1 MRMRNERFLFRST
14 WRLGVC
20 GGQRSAMSERQ
31 LSKRSQ
37 RQLRL
42 RVAQRLAGSAVPT
55 KKPRIEP
62 ATSTNHREDGDDA
75 ESSDQEAYRE
85 VEVTADSS
93 GEGEG
98 GESCGNVEDV
108 EGSDDDNPSE
118 SYIAGEDREGVSD
131 GELSALV
138 TASEDDFSE
147 GSSDEDMTS
156 VSERGSIATGTQSE
170 GTPLFQESAVKSED
184 FNTAFLSLVQR
195 HNLTYSSQG
204 DILKLLSIVL
214 PSPSNIPSSAHVL
227 YKKFTN
233 YKDDTVVQHFC
244 DNCTCLLEPGSSCK
258 QQKCAKAS
266 CGVFVRIPL
275 SMQLKE
281 RFDGMFMHFCVY
293 IGTCICKLLLLF

>member
-1 MRMRNERFLFRST
+1 
-14 WRLGVC
+14 
-20 GGQRSAMSERQ
+20 MSEIQ

-37 RQLRL
+37 RRLRL
-42 RVAQRLAGSAVPT
+42 RVAQRLAGSAVPSN
-55 KKPRIEP
+55 KPRIEP
-62 ATSTNHREDGDDA
+62 ATSTNNGEDGDDA
-75 ESSDQEAYRE
+75 ESSDQEAHSEAYRE

-93 GEGEG
+93 GEGES

-108 EGSDDDNPSE
+108 EGGSSDDDNPSE
-118 SYIAGEDREGVSD
+118 SYIAGEDREGISD

-156 VSERGSIATGTQSE
+156 VSDRGSIATGTQSE
-170 GTPLFQESAVKSED
+170 GTPLFQESSVKSED

-244 DNCTCLLEPGSSCK
+244 DNCTSQALHANSRN
-258 QQKCAKAS
+258 
-266 CGVFVRIPL
+266 V
-275 SMQLKE
+275 LK
-281 RFDGMFMHFCVY
+281 HHV
-293 IGTCICKLLLLF
+293 LFLCEFH